1 MGGDLNLK
9 KSWHPSLLRN
19 QERVWAEE
27 KRALEERK
35 RIEQLRREREEERQI
50 QELQRL
56 QEASGKG
63 RQLNRVDWMYQ
74 APSSATGHY
83 AEEME
88 GYLLGKR
95 RIDGILLKNDESKK
109 LEKGTDVVAANATP
123 PPVNNPRDT
132 MAKVMADPLLEI
144 KKREQA
150 AYENMVKESV
160 RRSQH
165 IRDKDRDRDRG
176 DRDRERRRDRGDRD
190 RSRDRDRSHRRS
202 RHGDEDTHRS
212 HRHRSHRHRS
222 RSPLSP
228 DRADRKRGMI
238 ELTEMREIDGMIAE
252 MSAETVIGAM
262 IVGVRETA
270 EQIGKTETVI
280 PADTRAVVTDMTT
293 PHGESLMKIV
303 RHLLDAAIITPIDAS
318 QRTGAMESS
327 SRGNDRRDNKEPK
340 DSNPRE
346 RTWNTRD
353 EAAGNKEKD
362 LEEER
367 KKKLAE
373 MMSNADELEQKRL
386 QRIVEVTAMEEKERE
401 ADEKQRSERGRFVG
415 QLHRQLQ
422 EDSLDDRIRRS
433 RGGLERMED

>member
-109 LEKGTDVVAANATP
+109 LEKGTDVVGANAAP

-165 IRDKDRDRDRG
+165 IRDKDRDRDR
-176 DRDRERRRDRGDRD
+176 ERRRDRGA
-190 RSRDRDRSHRRS
+190 
-202 RHGDEDTHRS
+202 G
-212 HRHRSHRHRS
+212 
-222 RSPLSP
+222 
-228 DRADRKRGMI
+228 
-238 ELTEMREIDGMIAE
+238 
-252 MSAETVIGAM
+252 
-262 IVGVRETA
+262 
-270 EQIGKTETVI
+270 
-280 PADTRAVVTDMTT
+280 
-293 PHGESLMKIV
+293 
-303 RHLLDAAIITPIDAS
+303 S
-318 QRTGAMESS
+318 Q
-327 SRGNDRRDNKEPK
+327 P
-340 DSNPRE
+340 
-346 RTWNTRD
+346 
-353 EAAGNKEKD
+353 
-362 LEEER
+362 
-367 KKKLAE
+367 
-373 MMSNADELEQKRL
+373 
-386 QRIVEVTAMEEKERE
+386 
-401 ADEKQRSERGRFVG
+401 
-415 QLHRQLQ
+415 
-422 EDSLDDRIRRS
+422 
-433 RGGLERMED
+433 